1 MINMG
6 EVITAMVTPFDKN
19 CSLDLNSCGR
29 LLNYLING
37 EESDGILL
45 SGSTGE
51 SPTLDDDE
59 KIKLFKFAKDNFG
72 DRVKIIAGT
81 GSNDT
86 KHSIELSK
94 EAESIGIDC
103 LLLVAPYYNKP
114 SQWGLFKHFEVIA
127 SEVKTPIILYNVPSR
142 TSSNISSKTC
152 VELSKID
159 NICGIKEASGDMR
172 QISEIIRDTDD
183 DFLVYSGNDGD
194 TLPIL
199 SLGGYGVISVASHI
213 VGKEIKEMIASF
225 KRGDFREAAKLH
237 RDLMD
242 IFYGIFIATN
252 PVPIKE
258 ALNLKG
264 INVGPCRLPLCS
276 MEDKELMA
284 FKEILKK
291 HKIIN

>member
-1 MINMG
+1 MIDIG
-6 EVITAMVTPFDKN
+6 EIITAMVTPFDKKYN
-19 CSLDLNSCGR
+19 LDLDSCGK
-29 LLNYLING
+29 LLNYLID
-37 EESDGILL
+37 EQSSDGILL

-51 SPTLDDDE
+51 SSTLDDDE
-59 KIKLFKFAKDNFG
+59 KIKLFKFVKDNFG
-72 DRVKIIAGT
+72 DKVKIIAGT

-86 KHSIELSK
+86 RHSIELSK
-94 EAESIGIDC
+94 EAEKIGVDC
-103 LLLVAPYYNKP
+103 LLLVAPYYNRP
-114 SQWGLFKHFEVIA
+114 SQRGLFKHFEAIA

-159 NICGIKEASGDMR
+159 NICGIKEAGSDIR
-172 QISEIIRDTDD
+172 QISEIIRDTGE

-213 VGKEIKEMIASF
+213 IGNEIKEMITSF
-225 KRGDFREAAKLH
+225 KRGDFRKAAKLH
-237 RDLMD
+237 RDLVD
-242 IFYGIFIATN
+242 IFYGIFITTN

-264 INVGPCRLPLCS
+264 INVGSCRLPLCP
-276 MEDKELMA
+276 MEDKELIA
-284 FKEILKK
+284 FKEILKR
-291 HKIIN
+291 HKIID

>member
-1 MINMG
+1 MANMS

-19 CSLDLNSCGR
+19 YNLDFESCSKLIE
-29 LLNYLING
+29 YLINEG
-37 EESDGILL
+37 SDGILL

-51 SPTLDDDE
+51 SSTLNDEE
-59 KIKLFKFAKDNFG
+59 KIELFRFAKNNFG
-72 DRVKIIAGT
+72 DKVKIIAGT

-86 KHSIELSK
+86 RHSIELSK
-94 EAESIGIDC
+94 EAEKIGVDC

-114 SQWGLFKHFEVIA
+114 SQWGLFKHFEAIA
-127 SEVKTPIILYNVPSR
+127 SEVDIPIILYNVPSR
-142 TSSNISSKTC
+142 TVSNISSKTC

-159 NICGIKEASGDMR
+159 NICGVKEASGNIK
-172 QISEIIRDTDD
+172 QISEIIRDSSK

-213 VGKEIKEMIASF
+213 VCREIKEMVSCF
-225 KRGDFREAAKLH
+225 KKGDSTGAARIHLE
-237 RDLMD
+237 LLD
-242 IFYGIFIATN
+242 IFHGIFIATN

-264 INVGPCRLPLCS
+264 ISVGKCRLPLCS
-276 MEDKELMA
+276 MGESELGA
-284 FKEILKK
+284 FKEILER
-291 HKIIN
+291 HKII